1 MDTPKKK
8 QKRQESED
16 YFDQKM
22 AHSVNTGFHGKEQ
35 PINKLIDLKAI

>member
-8 QKRQESED
+8 HRKHESED

-22 AHSVNTGFHGKEQ
+22 AHSANTGFHGKEQ